1 LVFEKRVSRKDA
13 KTQRKVKREEEKF
26 FKVVSFV
33 HSSLIYFLTQHGKL
47 FASPRLCVIFFED
60 FLFLSFNLFFLFLA
74 SLLVVSR

>member
-1 LVFEKRVSRKDA
+1 LKKEFHA
-13 KTQRKVKREEEKF
+13 KTRRRKEKLKREEEKF